1 MEIPTELVASAF
13 VSAGA
18 AVSWTF
24 AWITKRL
31 NRLEKRS
38 EECERDRVV
47 LLKFAHHAVQSMPSL
62 AARLE
67 EDMTQDQLIR
77 LTTKRSA

>member
-1 MEIPTELVASAF
+1 MEIPVEMVSAAF

-18 AVSWTF
+18 AVSMTF

-38 EECERDRVV
+38 EECEQDRTV
-47 LLKFAHHAVQSMPSL
+47 LLRFAHHAVQSQPSL

-67 EDMTQDQLIR
+67 EDLTQTQLIR
-77 LTTKRSA
+77 LTKRSA

>member
-1 MEIPTELVASAF
+1 MEIPTELVTAMFAA
-13 VSAGA
+13 AGT
-18 AVSWTF
+18 AVSVTF

-77 LTTKRSA
+77 LTTKRNA

>member
-1 MEIPTELVASAF
+1 MEIPVEMVSAAF
-13 VSAGA
+13 VAAGA

-24 AWITKRL
+24 AWITRRL

-47 LLKFAHHAVQSMPSL
+47 LLKFAHHAVQTAPAL

-67 EDMTQDQLIR
+67 EDLTQTQLIR
-77 LTTKRSA
+77 LTKRHA

>member
-1 MEIPTELVASAF
+1 MEIPVEMVSAAAAA
-13 VSAGA
+13 AGA
-18 AVSWTF
+18 AVSITF
-24 AWITKRL
+24 GWITKRL

-47 LLKFAHHAVQSMPSL
+47 LLKFAHHAVQALPSL

-67 EDMTQDQLIR
+67 EDLTQTQQIR
-77 LTTKRSA
+77 LTRRTA